1 MAITLETNGLSYE
14 ILTPISVL
22 QRIKENQ
29 DSDGNIRLITYHYYQ
44 MTPSSGVPVLVGFLN
59 EIERD
64 FFLEFIKVSGIGPRA
79 AVKALNK
86 AIGEIAQA
94 IDRGDTKYL
103 KSLPGIGE
111 QKAKEIVAKLQGK
124 MGKFTLMHDRVVLVA
139 RRRQSRDIEE
149 EALHILLQLQYK
161 KAEAEEMIKKAFER
175 SPKLG
180 TSEELLN
187 EIYKQRKDII
197 KMDEQIQNYKSAI
210 EAILF
215 VSEKP
220 VVLDQL
226 KEVFPELKP
235 SQIHDLIKQLQEEYV
250 NREAGMVVVEIAG
263 GFQMLSNSHAAA
275 YIREFY
281 KTKTKEKLSK
291 PALESLAIIAYKQP
305 VGRAE
310 VEVIRGVNSDGT
322 IAHLLNKGLIK
333 ITGRKEVPGRPFLY
347 GTTKE
352 FLEYF
357 GLKSLEDLPKIEE
370 FTQLGVDMPKAESL
384 PVEEAI
390 ADGNRIR
397 TGS

>member
-1 MAITLETNGLSYE
+1 M
-14 ILTPISVL
+14 
-22 QRIKENQ
+22 
-29 DSDGNIRLITYHYYQ
+29 DD
-44 MTPSSGVPVLVGFLN
+44 
-59 EIERD
+59 
-64 FFLEFIKVSGIGPRA
+64 
-79 AVKALNK
+79 
-86 AIGEIAQA
+86 
-94 IDRGDTKYL
+94 
-103 KSLPGIGE
+103 
-111 QKAKEIVAKLQGK
+111 
-124 MGKFTLMHDRVVLVA
+124 
-139 RRRQSRDIEE
+139 
-149 EALHILLQLQYK
+149 QL
-161 KAEAEEMIKKAFER
+161 
-175 SPKLG
+175 
-180 TSEELLN
+180 
-187 EIYKQRKDII
+187 
-197 KMDEQIQNYKSAI
+197 QNYKSAI

-226 KEVFPELKP
+226 KDVFPELKP
-235 SQIHDLIKQLQEEYV
+235 SQIHDVIKQLQEEYV
-250 NREAGMVVVEIAG
+250 NREAGMVIVEIAG
-263 GFQMLSNSHAAA
+263 GFQMLSNSHVAA

-370 FTQLGVDMPKAESL
+370 FTQLGVDMPKAEVMQTDETATAPEAESEPAVEQMQEQTASQESSGQSRVSL
-384 PVEEAI
+384 RGAEGDAAI
-390 ADGNRIR
+390 
-397 TGS
+397 